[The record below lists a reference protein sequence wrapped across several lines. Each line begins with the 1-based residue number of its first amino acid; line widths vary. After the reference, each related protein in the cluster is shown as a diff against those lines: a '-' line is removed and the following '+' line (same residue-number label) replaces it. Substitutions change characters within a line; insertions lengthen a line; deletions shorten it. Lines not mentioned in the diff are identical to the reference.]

1 MPSRHIRQIQSELQQ
16 ARQRIAELEEIVE
29 LQRGQVLTTTE
40 NLSICRHQTAKLEQS
55 RNKYRKLFNYAND
68 AMFVITLDHGSANYG
83 YFSDVN
89 NVACKRLGYTRE
101 ELLQKTPFDISLDKN
116 FSFTSQLAMQLHQE
130 GSATFQTTYIK
141 KNGSQLP
148 VEVSALRLTID
159 GKDLYMAIARDITDR
174 KCAEEAL
181 KKSEHLYRLL
191 ADNVHDVIWTTNEEL
206 IPQHVSPSF
215 SHLSGFPLEK
225 SVATIRQEIIF
236 SSPFTDNHFQ
246 SLVLTKEKSLHWES
260 QIKTA
265 GGEVIWVE
273 SIASPLPESAN
284 HFTGIIGVTRDI
296 SSRKK
301 IMLELEAAKEQAFA
315 ANKAKSEFLANMSH
329 EVRTP
334 MNGVLG
340 MLQLLTMTTLDDEQ
354 LEYVAT
360 AMASGESLL
369 TIINDI
375 LDYAK
380 IEAGKL
386 QMTPEE
392 FQIREIV
399 KPLMTSFKTAINHEK
414 VSLLCSVAPDVPEI
428 LVADHV
434 RIRQI
439 LYNLVGNAVK
449 FTEQGEIRI
458 DIRTQETIGDNRV
471 RLACTIADTGIGVP
485 ADIGEEL
492 FEPFTQIESS
502 RQKKVK
508 GTGLGLSI
516 VRQLVT
522 RMEGTV
528 QLQRNQAMGTTVTF
542 TLVVAKGESSSTPT
556 PAPLPTPILT
566 SPSRRLTTLVVE
578 DEQIN
583 QQILQAILTKL
594 GHRVT
599 ITGDGQSALDLLKT
613 HQFDIILM
621 DVQMPGLDGIETT
634 RIIRTS
640 EPYRHVRNIPIIA
653 LTAYAMAGDKDKCLH
668 AGMNSYLAKP
678 VDIKALEKRLKSLT
692 TENEHLD
699 QPLPLGTT
707 PNRQTATEI
716 LAGSAL
722 HSRG

>member
-1 MPSRHIRQIQSELQQ
+1 MSSQQIRELQFELQQ
-16 ARQRIAELEEIVE
+16 AQKRISELESFISN
-29 LQRGQVLTTTE
+29 QTGSVLTTVQ
-40 NLSICRHQTAKLEQS
+40 NLSICDQQKTELEQS

-68 AMFVITLDHGSANYG
+68 AMFVISLDRNSSGYG

-101 ELLQKTPFDISLDKN
+101 ELLRKTPFDICDEKDFQHN
-116 FSFTSQLAMQLHQE
+116 GQLESRLHKHDNT
-130 GSATFQTTYIK
+130 TFQTTYIK
-141 KNGSQLP
+141 KDGTKLP

-159 GKDLYMAIARDITDR
+159 GKDLYMAIARDITER
-174 KCAEEAL
+174 KFAEEAL

-191 ADNVHDVIWTTNEEL
+191 ADNVHDVIWTTDDRL
-206 IPQHVSPSF
+206 TPQHVSPSF
-215 SHLSGFPLEK
+215 SHLTGFPLEE
-225 SVATIRQEIIF
+225 AITAIHRDIILT
-236 SSPFTDNHFQ
+236 SPFTNNHFQ
-246 SLVLTKEKSLHWES
+246 SLIFTREKPLHWES
-260 QIKTA
+260 EIRTA
-265 GGEVIWVE
+265 NGEVVWVE
-273 SIASPLPESAN
+273 SIVSPLPESSN

-301 IMLELEAAKEQAFA
+301 IMMELEAAKEQAFA

-340 MLQLLTMTTLDDEQ
+340 MLQLMTMTSLDDEQ
-354 LEYVAT
+354 FEYVET

-375 LDYAK
+375 LDYSK

-399 KPLMTSFKTAINHEK
+399 KPLITSFRTAINHQK
-414 VSLLCSVAPDVPEI
+414 VRLLCSIAPDVPNI
-428 LVADHV
+428 LIADHV

-449 FTEQGEIRI
+449 FTEQGEIHI
-458 DIRTQETIGDNRV
+458 GIRTLDEIDDNRV
-471 RLACTIADTGIGVP
+471 RLECTIADTGIGVP
-485 ADIGEEL
+485 EDIGDGL

-516 VRQLVT
+516 VKQLVT
-522 RMEGTV
+522 QMEGSV
-528 QLQRNQAMGTTVTF
+528 QLQRNEAQGTTVTF
-542 TLVVAKGESSSTPT
+542 TLVVGKGEIRS
-556 PAPLPTPILT
+556 APECLNIPTPILT
-566 SPSRRLTTLVVE
+566 SPNRRLSTLVVE

-594 GHRVT
+594 GHRST
-599 ITGDGQSALDLLKT
+599 IAGDGHLALKLLQT

-621 DVQMPGLDGIETT
+621 DVQMPELDGIETT

-640 EPYRHVRNIPIIA
+640 ENYRHIRNIPIIA
-653 LTAYAMAGDKDKCLH
+653 LTAYAMAGDKDKCLE
-668 AGMNSYLAKP
+668 AGMDSYLAKP
-678 VDIKALEKRLKSLT
+678 VDIKALEKRLKRLT
-692 TENEHLD
+692 ADN
-699 QPLPLGTT
+699 
-707 PNRQTATEI
+707 
-716 LAGSAL
+716 
-722 HSRG
+722 

>member
-1 MPSRHIRQIQSELQQ
+1 MPSQQIRQLQSQLQQ
-16 ARQRIAELEEIVE
+16 ARQRIAELEEVVGQ
-29 LQRGQVLTTTE
+29 QRGSVLTTVE
-40 NLSICRHQTAKLEQS
+40 GLSVCGCEKAKLEQS

-68 AMFVITLDHGSANYG
+68 AMFVISLDQGSTNYG

-116 FSFTSQLAMQLHQE
+116 FSLGSQLAMQLHQE

-141 KNGSQLP
+141 KDGSQLP

-206 IPQHVSPSF
+206 VPQHVSPSF
-215 SHLSGFPLEK
+215 SHLTGFQQEK
-225 SVATIRQEIIF
+225 AVATVHRELIF
-236 SSPFTDNHFQ
+236 SSPFTGEDFR
-246 SLVLTKEKSLHWES
+246 SLLLTKEKSLHWES
-260 QIKTA
+260 EIKTA

-284 HFTGIIGVTRDI
+284 HFTGIIGVTRNI

-301 IMLELEAAKEQAFA
+301 IMLELQAAKEQAFA
-315 ANKAKSEFLANMSH
+315 ANKAKAEFLANMSH

-354 LEYVAT
+354 FEYVAT

-399 KPLMTSFKTAINHEK
+399 KPLMTSFKTAINHQK
-414 VSLLCSVAPDVPEI
+414 VSLLCSVDPDVPEI
-428 LVADHV
+428 LIADHV

-458 DIRTQETIGDNRV
+458 DIRTEETIGDDRV

-485 ADIGEEL
+485 ADIGEDL

-528 QLQRNQAMGTTVTF
+528 QLQRNEAQGTTVTF
-542 TLVVAKGESSSTPT
+542 TLVVGKGESCSTSTP
-556 PAPLPTPILT
+556 AHLPTPILT
-566 SPSRRLTTLVVE
+566 SPNRRLATLVVE

-594 GHRVT
+594 GHRAT
-599 ITGDGQSALDLLKT
+599 IAGDGQSALDLLKT
-613 HQFDIILM
+613 HHFDIILM

-640 EPYRHVRNIPIIA
+640 STYRHVRNIPIIA
-653 LTAYAMAGDKDKCLH
+653 LTAYAMAGDKDKCLQ
-668 AGMNSYLAKP
+668 AGMSSYLAKP
-678 VDIKALEKRLKSLT
+678 VDIKALEKRLKTLT
-692 TENEHLD
+692 TDN
-699 QPLPLGTT
+699 
-707 PNRQTATEI
+707 
-716 LAGSAL
+716 
-722 HSRG
+722 

>member
-1 MPSRHIRQIQSELQQ
+1 MPSRHIRQLQSELQQ
-16 ARQRIAELEEIVE
+16 AQKRIAELEELIGK
-29 LQRGQVLTTTE
+29 QHGSGLTNAE
-40 NLSICRHQTAKLEQS
+40 DPLICGYQKATIEES

-68 AMFVITLDHGSANYG
+68 AMFVISLDQGSANYG

-116 FSFTSQLAMQLHQE
+116 FSVTSQMAMQLLQE

-141 KNGSQLP
+141 KDGTQLP
-148 VEVSALRLTID
+148 VEISALRLTID

-181 KKSEHLYRLL
+181 KKSEQLYRLL
-191 ADNVHDVIWTTNEEL
+191 ADNVHDVIWTTNDEL
-206 IPQHVSPSF
+206 TPQHVSPSF
-215 SHLSGFPLEK
+215 AHLTGFPQEK
-225 SVATIRQEIIF
+225 SIATIHQEIIR
-236 SSPFTDNHFQ
+236 SSPFTDEEFR
-246 SLVLTKEKSLHWES
+246 SLILTKEKSLHWES
-260 QIKTA
+260 EVKTA
-265 GGEVIWVE
+265 NGDVLWVE

-340 MLQLLTMTTLDDEQ
+340 MLQLLTMTSLDDEQ
-354 LEYVAT
+354 LEYVTT

-392 FQIREIV
+392 FQIREII
-399 KPLMTSFKTAINHEK
+399 KPVVTSFKTAINPQK
-414 VSLLCSVAPDVPEI
+414 VSLLCSIAPDVPEI

-439 LYNLVGNAVK
+439 FYNLVGNAVK

-458 DIRTQETIGDNRV
+458 DIRTQETIGDKWV
-471 RLACTIADTGIGVP
+471 RLACTIADTGIGIP

-528 QLQRNQAMGTTVTF
+528 QLQRNDDQGTTVSL
-542 TLVVAKGESSSTPT
+542 TLIVGKGESCSTPP
-556 PAPLPTPILT
+556 PAHPPTPILT
-566 SPSRRLTTLVVE
+566 SPSRRLATLVVE

-594 GHRVT
+594 GHRAT
-599 ITGDGQSALDLLKT
+599 IACDGQSALQLLKKQ
-613 HQFDIILM
+613 HFDIILM
-621 DVQMPGLDGIETT
+621 DVQMPGLDGIEAT
-634 RIIRTS
+634 RVIRTS
-640 EPYRHVRNIPIIA
+640 EFFRHVRNIPIIA
-653 LTAYAMAGDKDKCLH
+653 LTAYAMAGDKDKCLQ
-668 AGMNSYLAKP
+668 AGMSSYLPKP
-678 VDIKALEKRLKSLT
+678 VDIKALEKSLKTLT
-692 TENEHLD
+692 SDN
-699 QPLPLGTT
+699 
-707 PNRQTATEI
+707 
-716 LAGSAL
+716 
-722 HSRG
+722 